1 MLFAVAMPMISP
13 PLAIMNL
20 WYAAPLIVSIS
31 LVCAAT
37 RHEQIVPILGHAVRF
52 GLWIVV
58 FMAIV
63 IALLALMSW
72 MA

>member
-1 MLFAVAMPMISP
+1 MAPL
-13 PLAIMNL
+13 LAIINL

-37 RHEQIVPILGHAVRF
+37 RHEQFGPILNHAVRF

-63 IALLALMSW
+63 IGLLAFMSW
-72 MA
+72 LA